1 VTNAADVQQ
10 ALVLERRDTSLT
22 RLINLNDARRRWL
35 VPVARVGQA
44 LTVSM
49 AG

>member
-1 VTNAADVQQ
+1 MTNAADVQQ
-10 ALVLERRDTSLT
+10 ALVLERRDTWLT
-22 RLINLNDARRRWL
+22 RLINLNDARRHWL